1 MELVRLGH
9 AYFMGGDKD
18 LYCESSNSKFQ
29 CRALNI
35 NEDLGQIRYVFS
47 DKTGTL
53 TENKMEFKCA
63 SIGEVDYNFG
73 KDTRRYSIV
82 GMMASTN

>member
-1 MELVRLGH
+1 MGLVRLGH
-9 AYFMGGDKD
+9 AYFMGADKD
-18 LYCESSNSKFQ
+18 LYYESSNSKFQ

-63 SIGEVDYNFG
+63 SIGGVDYNFG

-82 GMMASTN
+82 GMMDSTN